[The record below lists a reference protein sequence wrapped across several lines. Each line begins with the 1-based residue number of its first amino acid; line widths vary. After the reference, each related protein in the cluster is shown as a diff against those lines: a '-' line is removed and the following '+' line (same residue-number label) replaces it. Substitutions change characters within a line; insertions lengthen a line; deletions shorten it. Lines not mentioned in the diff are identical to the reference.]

1 MNKAP
6 SLIAAI
12 VLGLGISACGYFVGD
27 GVKHL
32 KTNNRY
38 VNVRG
43 LSEKEVRADTA
54 ELTIAIN
61 FKGNIPGELFPK
73 LEDAQ
78 KKIVAELNAQGIN
91 EKEITLGQWTSKRT
105 DSFYPKDDPTMP
117 RYNADGSVTIKTH
130 NVAAVEKVVAKLN
143 ELQVATEGAIAE
155 SKVAY
160 RFNGIGALRAEMIA
174 AATKDARNAALQFA
188 TDSGS
193 QVGSISDASQGVFQ
207 IFASG
212 SDEDDPT
219 AINKTV
225 RVVTTVTYALQD

>member
-1 MNKAP
+1 
-6 SLIAAI
+6 
-12 VLGLGISACGYFVGD
+12 
-27 GVKHL
+27 
-32 KTNNRY
+32 
-38 VNVRG
+38 
-43 LSEKEVRADTA
+43 
-54 ELTIAIN
+54 
-61 FKGNIPGELFPK
+61 
-73 LEDAQ
+73 
-78 KKIVAELNAQGIN
+78 
-91 EKEITLGQWTSKRT
+91 
-105 DSFYPKDDPTMP
+105 MP

-193 QVGSISDASQGVFQ
+193 QGSISDASQGVFQ

>member
-1 MNKAP
+1 
-6 SLIAAI
+6 
-12 VLGLGISACGYFVGD
+12 
-27 GVKHL
+27 
-32 KTNNRY
+32 
-38 VNVRG
+38 
-43 LSEKEVRADTA
+43 
-54 ELTIAIN
+54 
-61 FKGNIPGELFPK
+61 
-73 LEDAQ
+73 
-78 KKIVAELNAQGIN
+78 
-91 EKEITLGQWTSKRT
+91 ITLGQWTSKRT
-105 DSFYPKDDPTMP
+105 DSFYLKDDPTMP

>member
-1 MNKAP
+1 M
-6 SLIAAI
+6 
-12 VLGLGISACGYFVGD
+12 
-27 GVKHL
+27 
-32 KTNNRY
+32 
-38 VNVRG
+38 RG

-105 DSFYPKDDPTMP
+105 DSFYLKDDPTMP

-160 RFNGIGALRAEMIA
+160 RFNGLGALRAEMH
-174 AATKDARNAALQFA
+174 ATQHYNLQRTQVARWGQLAMPHKACSRSSPVAVMKMILRRL
-188 TDSGS
+188 
-193 QVGSISDASQGVFQ
+193 I
-207 IFASG
+207 
-212 SDEDDPT
+212 
-219 AINKTV
+219 K
-225 RVVTTVTYALQD
+225 RYA

>member
-43 LSEKEVRADTA
+43 LSEKEVLADTA
-54 ELTIAIN
+54 ELNIAITQ
-61 FKGNIPGELFPK
+61 KGNVPTELFPK

-78 KKIVAELNAQGIN
+78 NKIVAEFKALGISD
-91 EKEITLGQWTSKRT
+91 KELSLGQWTIKRT
-105 DSFYPKDDPTMP
+105 DSFHLKDDPTLP
-117 RYNADGSVTIKTH
+117 RYNADGSITIKTH
-130 NVAAVEKVVAKLN
+130 NIAAMKKVVATLN
-143 ELQVATEGAIAE
+143 ELQISTDGAIAD
-155 SKVAY
+155 SKIAY

-207 IFASG
+207 ILASG
-212 SDEDDPT
+212 SDEDDP
-219 AINKTV
+219 AAMNKTV
-225 RVVTTVTYALQD
+225 RVVTTVTYELVD

>member
-12 VLGLGISACGYFVGD
+12 VLGLGISACGYFVGE

-43 LSEKEVRADTA
+43 LSEKEVLADTA
-54 ELTIAIN
+54 ELNIAITQ
-61 FKGNIPGELFPK
+61 KGNVPTELFPK

-78 KKIVAELNAQGIN
+78 NKIVAEFKARGISD
-91 EKEITLGQWTSKRT
+91 KELSLGQWTIKRT
-105 DSFYPKDDPTMP
+105 DSFYLKDDPTLP
-117 RYNADGSVTIKTH
+117 RYNADGSIAIKTH
-130 NVAAVEKVVAKLN
+130 NIAAMKKVVATLN
-143 ELQVATEGAIAE
+143 ELQISTDGAIAD
-155 SKVAY
+155 SKIAY

-207 IFASG
+207 ILASG
-212 SDEDDPT
+212 SDEDDP
-219 AINKTV
+219 AAMNKTV
-225 RVVTTVTYALQD
+225 RVVTTVTYELVD

>member
-1 MNKAP
+1 M
-6 SLIAAI
+6 
-12 VLGLGISACGYFVGD
+12 
-27 GVKHL
+27 
-32 KTNNRY
+32 
-38 VNVRG
+38 RG

-105 DSFYPKDDPTMP
+105 DSFYLKDDPTMP

-160 RFNGIGALRAEMIA
+160 RFNGIGALRAETDLPP
-174 AATKDARNAALQFA
+174 ATKDARNAALQFA

>member
-1 MNKAP
+1 M
-6 SLIAAI
+6 
-12 VLGLGISACGYFVGD
+12 
-27 GVKHL
+27 
-32 KTNNRY
+32 
-38 VNVRG
+38 RG

-61 FKGNIPGELFPK
+61 FKGNVPGELFPK
-73 LEDAQ
+73 LEEAQ
-78 KKIVAELNAQGIN
+78 KKLLPNSMLRIN
-91 EKEITLGQWTSKRT
+91 EKEIILGQWTSKRT
-105 DSFYPKDDPTMP
+105 DSFYLKDDPTMP

-143 ELQVATEGAIAE
+143 ELQVATDGAIAE

-193 QVGSISDASQGVFQ
+193 GGV
-207 IFASG
+207 
-212 SDEDDPT
+212 
-219 AINKTV
+219 N
-225 RVVTTVTYALQD
+225 

>member
-105 DSFYPKDDPTMP
+105 DSFYLKDDPTMP

-143 ELQVATEGAIAE
+143 ELQVATEGAI
-155 SKVAY
+155 
-160 RFNGIGALRAEMIA
+160 AEMIA